1 MLNLHNPVIRGATT
15 DISSPMRL
23 KQLDTLRAFAI
34 GLVMMEHF
42 GGRDFNS
49 YIPIGAGSVGV
60 GLFFTLSG
68 FLITGILL
76 QSFDA
81 GMENRRAVW
90 LDFYARRLL
99 RLVPPYF
106 AVIAA
111 LVAMGIAPVTT
122 SWPWDLAYLTNVH
135 IARGSPDTV
144 FWSLSVEE
152 QFYLLWPPVIAF
164 APRRWL
170 VPAIL
175 LMGGLNLL
183 FKLGIELAGYDTRA
197 VTRLLFA
204 NLMLLGAGCL
214 LAVVSYRGGRA
225 NCFDWYQDGMR
236 RTFTTV
242 AWMCLTA
249 AIASWML
256 FPKEGGMV
264 RYYTNDLFVGTFY
277 AWLVLNA
284 AIGFKGTVGRVFDN
298 PALQYVG
305 RISYGLYLVHNWMPD
320 IVMKY
325 LGPMPKYQAA
335 PIVLA
340 ATFAL
345 CAFSWHFFER
355 PILGL
360 KRFFWNSA
368 LKKPVSLPDAPD
380 CGRDTR
386 QGASAY

>member
-1 MLNLHNPVIRGATT
+1 
-15 DISSPMRL
+15 
-23 KQLDTLRAFAI
+23 
-34 GLVMMEHF
+34 MEHF
-42 GGRDFNS
+42 GGRAFNQ

-81 GMENRRAVW
+81 GVENKRAVW
-90 LDFYARRLL
+90 LDFYARRLI

-111 LVAMGIAPVTT
+111 LVAMGIAPVATT
-122 SWPWDLAYLTNVH
+122 WPWDISYLTNVN
-135 IARGSPDTV
+135 IARGAPDTV

-152 QFYLLWPPVIAF
+152 QFYLLWPLVIAF

-175 LMGGLNLL
+175 LMGGFSLL
-183 FKLGIELAGYDTRA
+183 FKMGIVLGGYDTRA

-204 NLMLLGAGCL
+204 NLVLLGAGCL

-225 NCFDWYQDGMR
+225 NCFDWYRDGTR
-236 RTFTTV
+236 RMF
-242 AWMCLTA
+242 TA
-249 AIASWML
+249 AAWLCLIIAVASWAL

-264 RYYTNDLFVGTFY
+264 RYYTNDLLVGTFY

-284 AIGFKGTVGRVFDN
+284 AIGFTGTMGRVFDN
-298 PALQYVG
+298 PALQYIG
-305 RISYGLYLVHNWMPD
+305 RISYGIYLVHNWMPA
-320 IVMKY
+320 IVAKY

-335 PIVLA
+335 PIVMV

-345 CAFSWHFFER
+345 CALSWRFFEQ

-360 KRFFWNSA
+360 KRHFWNSA
-368 LKKPVSLPDAPD
+368 LKKPVSPPDAPKCD
-380 CGRDTR
+380 SDTPQR
-386 QGASAY
+386 ASAY